1 LLALAAV
8 KAGAAKAAAPRPMPL
23 DPVRC
28 LVIAGA
34 LEKNQDPNVAQAG
47 EIGSIYWLGRAN
59 GALPGVDLKPRM
71 LAVAEALKGTDV
83 GDEARRCGDE
93 LSRQGQ
99 EVLGSMQDPEDVP
112 AEKAPAPK

>member
-1 LLALAAV
+1 MP
-8 KAGAAKAAAPRPMPL
+8 AKPASF

-34 LEKNQDPNVAQAG
+34 LEQNKDSQVAQAG
-47 EIGSIYWLGRAN
+47 EVGSIYWLGRAN

-71 LAVAEALKGTDV
+71 LAVAETLKGTDV

-93 LSRQGQ
+93 LARQGQ
-99 EVLGSMQDPEDVP
+99 DVLGSIGSADDQP
-112 AEKAPAPK
+112 AAKAPSPK

>member
-1 LLALAAV
+1 LLALAV
-8 KAGAAKAAAPRPMPL
+8 AKAAAAKAVPPRPAAL

-34 LEKNQDPNVAQAG
+34 LEQNQDPEVAQAG

-99 EVLGSMQDPEDVP
+99 EVLGSMQGPDD
-112 AEKAPAPK
+112 AAAAKAPPPK